1 MKKRFSK
8 LVQWIKKQKYYIL
21 GVFLI
26 LFIWWYNCLPKNLF
40 NKPTSTILLD
50 NKGGLLNAQ
59 IATDGQWRFPY
70 NDSVPEKFKKA
81 IIQFEDRTFY
91 SHLGVSVRGVARA
104 VKQNISEGRIVS
116 GGSTITMQVIRMSR
130 EKDRTVWQKIIEM
143 ILATRLEARYSKDE
157 ILALYASNAPMGG
170 NIVGLDAASWRYFG
184 RDAHELSWAEV
195 SMLAVL
201 PNAPSLIHLGKNRD
215 KLFEKRNRLLTRLF
229 EAGEI
234 DSLTHQLAI
243 TEPLPDKPHDLPQ
256 VAPHLLAK
264 SQQDGLLGKRVE
276 TTVQREVQ
284 EHVLR
289 TLSIHHNR
297 LKNNHIY
304 NGSVV
309 VGNIKT
315 GKIIAYVGNTE
326 VQEKEHG
333 GDVDV
338 ITAPRSSGSILKPF
352 LYTYMLDEGLI
363 TPNQL
368 IPDVP
373 TTMAGYSP
381 ENYNQQYAGAVP
393 ASEALSRSLNVPFVL
408 MLKDYGVAKFHNR
421 LKQIGMTTLNHSPSH
436 YGLSLIL
443 GGAEVTLWDL
453 MNMYGK
459 MAKTVRQYPNY
470 SKSLNVNFTYQD
482 KEVEG
487 STKPL
492 FNPGVAWSTIEA
504 MKKLE
509 RPNRDMNWETFSS
522 SQNIAWKTGT
532 SYGFRD
538 AWAVGFNSEYIVGV
552 WVGNADGEGR
562 PGIIGVEAA
571 APILFDV
578 FDGLP
583 KAKMFNRPSDEFE
596 LTKICAK
603 SGHRANDNCID
614 LVKELIPITAKEA
627 QICPY
632 DIKIHLDKNKEF
644 RVTSKCEQVSNMVN
658 TSWFVLPPK
667 MEWYYQKRNPQY
679 KQLPPFKEGC
689 DNVEEQ
695 LSMVVL
701 YPKPES
707 EIIIPKGIDGEKEKA
722 IFEVTHK
729 KEEAILYW
737 HLDDTYLGS
746 TSHIHQLAVKPSVGK
761 HSLTVVDDEGVV
773 EKIDFKV
780 VKE

>member
-1 MKKRFSK
+1 M
-8 LVQWIKKQKYYIL
+8 
-21 GVFLI
+21 GVFFI
-26 LFIWWYNCLPKNLF
+26 LFIGWYNCLPKNLF

-50 NKGGLLNAQ
+50 DKGGLLNAQ

-81 IIQFEDRTFY
+81 ITQFEDRTFY
-91 SHLGVSVRGVARA
+91 SHLGVSIRGIARA
-104 VKQNISEGRIVS
+104 IKQNIYEGRVVS

-130 EKDRTVWQKIIEM
+130 EKDRTVWQKTIEM
-143 ILATRLEARYSKDE
+143 ILATRLEAGYSKDE

-215 KLFEKRNRLLTRLF
+215 KLFAKRNRLLTSLY

-243 TEPLPDKPHDLPQ
+243 TEPLPDNPHDLPQ
-256 VAPHLLAK
+256 VTPHLLAK
-264 SQQDGLLGKRVE
+264 CQKDGYKGQRVE
-276 TTVQREVQ
+276 TTIKRDIQ
-284 EHVLR
+284 EHVSR
-289 TLSIHHNR
+289 TLAIHHNR
-297 LKNNHIY
+297 LKNNYIY
-304 NGSVV
+304 NGAVV
-309 VGNIKT
+309 VGNLRT
-315 GKIIAYVGNTE
+315 GEIIGYVGNTNVKE
-326 VQEKEHG
+326 REHG
-333 GDVDV
+333 GDVDI

-352 LYTYMLDEGLI
+352 LYTYMLDEGVI

-408 MLKDYGVAKFHNR
+408 MLQEYGVAKFHNR
-421 LKQIGMTTLNHSPSH
+421 LKQSGMTTLSYSPSH

-443 GGAEVTLWDL
+443 GGAEVTLLDL
-453 MNMYGK
+453 INMYGK
-459 MAKTVRQYPNY
+459 IGRTVSQYPEY
-470 SKSLNVNFTYQD
+470 TTSLNSNFRYQNSNN
-482 KEVEG
+482 KG
-487 STKPL
+487 SNKPL
-492 FNPGVAWSTIEA
+492 FNSGAAWCTIEA
-504 MKKLE
+504 MKRLE

-583 KAKMFNRPSDEFE
+583 KSEMFKRPSDEFE
-596 LTKICAK
+596 FELICAK
-603 SGHRANDNCID
+603 SGYRASNNCTEI
-614 LVKELIPITAKEA
+614 VKELIPLSTKEA

-632 DIKIHLDKNKEF
+632 DVKVHLDKNKEF
-644 RVTSKCEQVSNMVN
+644 RVTSKCEQISNMID
-658 TSWFVLPPK
+658 TSWFVLPAK

-679 KQLPPFKEGC
+679 KQLPTFKAGC
-689 DNVEEQ
+689 SNNEKQV
-695 LSMVVL
+695 SMVIL
-701 YPKPES
+701 YPKSES
-707 EIIIPKGIDGEKEKA
+707 EIIIPKGVTGKKEKT
-722 IFEVTHK
+722 IFEVTHRN
-729 KEEAILYW
+729 EEAILYW
-737 HLDDTYLGS
+737 HIDDFYLGS
-746 TSHIHQLAVKPSVGK
+746 TTHIHQLAVNPGIGK
-761 HSLTVVDDEGVV
+761 HKLIVDDDDGEQVTVNFEVIIAG
-773 EKIDFKV
+773 D
-780 VKE
+780 